1 MSEARR
7 NIISLLDRPLARR
20 VWKGSLGRR
29 LRRSRGFRRV
39 LIIRKRRLAEAA
51 RRESPSALDSIA
63 TMCVLIGHTKS
74 GGSLLGAML
83 DAHPSVVFGD
93 EVDVLELCSAGF
105 TPDQIFRTLE
115 RSASREAMGGR
126 VTARRLGGYSLSMPG
141 WQGIHD
147 RPTVAGVSRA
157 GPTTRVLADSEG
169 ALEDFLGTFAD
180 HRVVALHVVRRPH
193 DSVAAMVLRS
203 GRSLEDAIADYTEQC
218 VRLEHLRDRLPDVVT
233 VHYRELIESTSDVV
247 RRILDHLSVE
257 VIDSHIDSCV
267 SLVDPGMTPESE
279 LIDWDAPAVDALAA
293 LAQRFDFLEPYR
305 G

>member
-1 MSEARR
+1 MPEASRS
-7 NIISLLDRPLARR
+7 IVSLLDRPWARK

-29 LRRSRGFRRV
+29 LRRSRGYRRV
-39 LIIRKRRLAEAA
+39 LIIRKRRLAEVAS
-51 RRESPSALDSIA
+51 RRSPSALDHIA

-115 RSASREAMGGR
+115 RSASREATRGR

-141 WQGIHD
+141 WQGLHD

-157 GPTTRVLADSEG
+157 GPTTRVLADSERV
-169 ALEDFLGTFAD
+169 LEDFLGTFTD

-218 VRLEHLRDRLPDVVT
+218 VRLEHLRDRLPDVFT
-233 VHYRELIESTSDVV
+233 VHYRELIESTSEAMT
-247 RRILDHLSVE
+247 RILEHLSVE
-257 VIDSHIDSCV
+257 VIDSHIESCV
-267 SLVDPGMTPESE
+267 SLIDSGMTPESE
-279 LIDWDAPAVDALAA
+279 LVDWDVPAMDALSAV
-293 LAQRFDFLEPYR
+293 AQRFDFLEPYR